1 MQLAGSRIRVVYLL
15 VLRYLRSNQDAVLRE
30 LNLKIRKEVKNA
42 EIFRELGL
50 REWEVPPML
59 HIRPPL
65 IVLQFLRP
73 RARFAKRHLKE
84 LEEEISH
91 VWRSHLPRPPAA
103 TPLETVNRKAP
114 TVTRTKPHGRRGDR
128 S

>member
-1 MQLAGSRIRVVYLL
+1 MQFAGSRIRVVYLL

-30 LNLKIRKEVKNA
+30 LNLKIRKEVKKA
-42 EIFRELGL
+42 EIYSELGL

-59 HIRPPL
+59 QIRPPL
-65 IVLQFLRP
+65 IVLQSLRP
-73 RARFAKRHLKE
+73 RARRAQRHLKE
-84 LEEEISH
+84 LEEEIKH

-103 TPLETVNRKAP
+103 TPLETVTRKTP

-128 S
+128 T

>member
-1 MQLAGSRIRVVYLL
+1 MRVVYLL

-30 LNLKIRKEVKNA
+30 LNLKIRKAVTQA
-42 EIFRELGL
+42 SVIRELGL
-50 REWEVPPML
+50 RTWEVPPML
-59 HIRPPL
+59 QIRPPL

-73 RARFAKRHLKE
+73 RARFAKRHLKG
-84 LEEEISH
+84 LEEEINH
-91 VWRSHLPRPPAA
+91 VWRSHLPRPPTA

-128 S
+128 T

>member
-30 LNLKIRKEVKNA
+30 LNLKVRQAVTQA
-42 EIFRELGL
+42 SVFRELGL

-59 HIRPPL
+59 QIRPPL
-65 IVLQFLRP
+65 IVLQSLGP
-73 RARFAKRHLKE
+73 RARRAQRHLKE
-84 LEEEISH
+84 LEEEIKH

-103 TPLETVNRKAP
+103 TPLETVTRKTP

-128 S
+128 T

>member
-1 MQLAGSRIRVVYLL
+1 M
-15 VLRYLRSNQDAVLRE
+15 LRE
-30 LNLKIRKEVKNA
+30 LNLKIRREVDNA
-42 EIFRELGL
+42 EVFRELGL

-59 HIRPPL
+59 QIRPPL

-73 RARFAKRHLKE
+73 RARFAKRYLKE
-84 LEEEISH
+84 LEEEINH

-103 TPLETVNRKAP
+103 TPLETVTRKTP

-128 S
+128 T